1 VDWSVVKLEEVL
13 VNSQYGLSKRSAN
26 VGKYPILRMMNL
38 KDGVV
43 DPSDLKYIDL
53 EEEEYNKYQVRNKDI
68 LFNRTN
74 SIDLVGRTSIFDL
87 ALNCVFASYIVR
99 LGVIEKKMNPY
110 FLNYY
115 FNSVF
120 AQRNLKK
127 LATKAVGQSN
137 ISASKLRTFK
147 IPIPSL
153 KTQEQIVE
161 IISRIE
167 AVRVFNINK
176 RMALETLFTSIRRS
190 LMTGETRVITLDSTR
205 IEGVSS

>member
-1 VDWSVVKLEEVL
+1 MKLEEVL

>member
-1 VDWSVVKLEEVL
+1 
-13 VNSQYGLSKRSAN
+13 
-26 VGKYPILRMMNL
+26 M